1 MGIHIDGSGNVNN
14 TPIRK
19 QENTQKEEKVFS
31 IFDVNHDGEV
41 STSEQMQQV
50 DQKASSLGKYTGVW
64 YSHIARFFQNTI
76 SYITNS
82 TAAQKANQIVQGCID
97 NAMKFLQHC
106 VNKGDESP
114 FTKES
119 TEFVTCDDGNIT
131 EAPNSYTSS
140 RNGDGERVTNWND
153 GTVYTYSQ
161 ENDFLR
167 TKLEQD
173 GETYTYKYNDDGS
186 YTKTRSD
193 GTIWGYDSNGECIS
207 RNNPD
212 GTSYTKSYNEDGS
225 YTKKI
230 SDGTVYG
237 YDSNGECISR
247 NNPDGTSYTFSYNDN
262 GSYTTYNADTQTWDS
277 SWHKDNT
284 LMGELTQ
291 NGNYKFHPSS
301 SISIADAAQMLGVD
315 ENQLRS
321 ANPKAARAGEFAPPN
336 DIYVPKWLL
345 PKDFDPSKVIV

>member
-19 QENTQKEEKVFS
+19 QENTQEEEKVFS

-41 STSEQMQQV
+41 STCEQMKAV
-50 DQKASSLGKYTGVW
+50 DEHASSLVKDFAGVW
-64 YSHIARFFQNTI
+64 GSRIARFFQNTVI
-76 SYITNS
+76 YITNS
-82 TAAQKANQIVQGCID
+82 TAAQKATEIVQKCID
-97 NAMKFLQHC
+97 NAMKFLRHC
-106 VNKGDESP
+106 VSKGDESA
-114 FTKES
+114 FIKES
-119 TEFVTCDDGNIT
+119 TETVACDDGNIT

-140 RNGDGERVTNWND
+140 RNENEERVANWNN
-153 GTVYTYSQ
+153 GMVVTYSR
-161 ENDFLR
+161 ENEFLK
-167 TKLEQD
+167 TKLEQN

-186 YTKTRSD
+186 YTETRSD
-193 GTIWGYDSNGECIS
+193 GTVWGYDSNGECIS

-212 GTSYTKSYNEDGS
+212 GTSYTYSNNNDDSYSIYNEN
-225 YTKKI
+225 TK
-230 SDGTVYG
+230 
-237 YDSNGECISR
+237 
-247 NNPDGTSYTFSYNDN
+247 
-262 GSYTTYNADTQTWDS
+262 TWDS
-277 SWHKDNT
+277 SKHKDNT
-284 LMGELTQ
+284 LMGELTK

-321 ANPKAARAGEFAPPN
+321 ANPKAASAGEFAPPN